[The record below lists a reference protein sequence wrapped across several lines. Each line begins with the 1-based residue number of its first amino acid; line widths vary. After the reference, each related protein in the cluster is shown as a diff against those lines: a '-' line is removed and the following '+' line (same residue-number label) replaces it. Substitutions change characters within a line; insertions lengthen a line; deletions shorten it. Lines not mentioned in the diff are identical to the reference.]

1 MKGALAIAL
10 ACGLVLP
17 SAAARARE
25 ASGEPPA
32 ERSLAEVS
40 AKLSNP
46 VSDLWAINMQVGI
59 NFSDG
64 ELNQGA
70 AKAGGFFQMQPALP
84 IPLYEGERTW
94 RMILRPTI
102 PVRLGAPI
110 PTGFDEY
117 DHETGLSDMLL
128 PFLFAPALDHWIL
141 GGGPGFLFP
150 TSTEDELGRRQWGL
164 GPAVVVGYKTKQ
176 WTAIVFPNYIWRIAD
191 RGDQDAT
198 PDASFLTLQYAF
210 NWNLPNAWQVGI
222 NNTASYDHRASSG
235 NKWNV
240 PIGPFVSKTVRFG
253 SMPVKFQLSAE
264 YSVVSQDDFGQRGQ
278 VKFTAIPVIPGL
290 IQEPVLGRHRAAKT
304 SVP

>member
-1 MKGALAIAL
+1 VKGGLAIAL
-10 ACGLVLP
+10 ACGLFLP

-25 ASGEPPA
+25 ANGEPPA

-253 SMPVKFQLSAE
+253 STPVKFQLSAE